1 MNDNNE
7 ELVALAK
14 DFLALVE
21 RAYKINRG
29 KYKSAAKP
37 AEPKRKDLPFMDEE
51 TGHAPRCPKCGEKM
65 VKRFAKKGPMAGHPF
80 WACPGYPNCK
90 GTAKCEE

>member
-1 MNDNNE
+1 MNENNE
-7 ELVALAK
+7 EMIQLAK

-21 RAYKINRG
+21 RANKINRS
-29 KYKSAAKP
+29 KYKEYKNR
-37 AEPKRKDLPFMDEE
+37 AEPARKELPFMDEE
-51 TGHAPRCPKCGEKM
+51 ESPHCPKCGEKM

-80 WACPGYPNCK
+80 WACIGYPKCN